1 MKALYYALFPLALLI
16 ILASVACLLGYF
28 ILMALGDVLEL
39 RKIISKG
46 TLVLLL
52 LSIFPL
58 KRWLKLSW
66 SDLGFAAPRRFIRQ
80 MGIGLII
87 GIVTLLPVLLVLYG
101 LDVHIIDSGRE
112 WTAAKAGKRII
123 ISLLLAL
130 LISFL
135 EEPLFRGILLTS
147 FLKKLSISM
156 AVGLSAFYYASLHF
170 LKSKTSIP
178 YDELTPGKGFE
189 LMLEAFAN
197 WINPEIFSALLALWV
212 VGVFLALI
220 RVEIKQSLGICIG
233 CHAGWVW
240 LIKTSKDFL
249 NVNPQSDYLF
259 LVSQYDGVVGPLVTV
274 WLSLAIAGY
283 FFWKKAKKPVSP

>member
-1 MKALYYALFPLALLI
+1 MRTVCYALLPLLLLV

-28 ILMALGDVLEL
+28 ILMALGDVIEL
-39 RKIISKG
+39 RKIISKA

-58 KRWLKLSW
+58 KRRLNLSW
-66 SDLGFAAPRRFIRQ
+66 SELGFAPARRFIRQ
-80 MGIGLII
+80 MAIGLLI
-87 GIVTLLPVLLVLYG
+87 GIITLLPVLLVLYG
-101 LDVHIIDSGRE
+101 LDVHVIDSGRQ
-112 WTAAKAGKRII
+112 WTAAKAVKRMV

-147 FLKKLSISM
+147 FRKKLSLSL

-170 LKSKTSIP
+170 LKSKTSVP
-178 YDELTPGKGFE
+178 YDQISPGKGFE
-189 LMLEAFAN
+189 LMLDAFAN

-220 RVEIKQSLGICIG
+220 RVEIKQGLGICIG

-283 FFWKKAKKPVSP
+283 FVWKKT

>member
-1 MKALYYALFPLALLI
+1 MKSLGTALFPLLLLI
-16 ILASVACLLGYF
+16 ILASVSCLLGYF
-28 ILMALGDVLEL
+28 ILMALGDVIEL

-58 KRWLKLSW
+58 KRWLNLSW
-66 SDLGFAAPRRFIRQ
+66 SDLGFAPTGQFLRQ
-80 MGIGLII
+80 MVIGLMV
-87 GIVTLLPVLLVLYG
+87 GILTLLPVLLVLYG

-112 WTAAKAGKRII
+112 WTAVKAIKRIV

-135 EEPLFRGILLTS
+135 EEPLFRGILLTG
-147 FLKKLSISM
+147 LRKKLSLAT
-156 AVGLSAFYYASLHF
+156 AVGLSALYYASLHF
-170 LKSKTSIP
+170 LKSKTSVP

-189 LMLEAFAN
+189 LMLDAFAN
-197 WINPEIFSALLALWV
+197 WFNPEILALWV

-220 RVEIKQSLGICIG
+220 RVEFKQSLGICIG

-249 NVNPQSDYLF
+249 NVNPQSDYLY
-259 LVSQYDGVVGPLVTV
+259 LVSQYDGVVGPLVSV
-274 WLSLAIAGY
+274 WLTLAIVGY
-283 FFWKKAKKPVSP
+283 YFWKKTKKTVNP

>member
-1 MKALYYALFPLALLI
+1 MMRLLYAFLPLIILI
-16 ILASVACLLGYF
+16 ILATVACWLGYYLLLAF
-28 ILMALGDVLEL
+28 GDVVEF
-39 RKIISKG
+39 RKIISKT

-58 KRWLKLSW
+58 KAWLKLSW
-66 SDLGFAAPRRFIRQ
+66 QDLGFAPPRQFLHQ
-80 MGIGLII
+80 MGLGLLI
-87 GIVTLLPVLLVLYG
+87 GIITLLPVLLVLYG
-101 LDVHIIDSGRE
+101 LDVHIIDTSRD
-112 WTAAKAGKRII
+112 WTVLKACKRIG

-135 EEPLFRGILLTS
+135 EEPLFRGILLAS
-147 FLKKLSISM
+147 LRQKLSLSL

-170 LKSKTSIP
+170 LKAKSSVP
-178 YDELTPGKGFE
+178 YAEISPAKGFD

-197 WINPEIFSALLALWV
+197 WFNPAIFSALLALWV

-220 RVEIKQSLGICIG
+220 RIEFRHSLGICVG

-249 NVNPQSDYLF
+249 DVNPKSDYLF
-259 LVSQYDGVVGPLVTV
+259 LVSGYDGVVGPLVTI

-283 FFWKKAKKPVSP
+283 WLWKQRCTNP

>member
-1 MKALYYALFPLALLI
+1 MRTACYALFPLVLLI
-16 ILASVACLLGYF
+16 ILASLACALGYF
-28 ILMALGDVLEL
+28 ILMALGDVIEL
-39 RKIISKG
+39 RKIISKA

-58 KRWLKLSW
+58 KRWLNLSW
-66 SDLGFAAPRRFIRQ
+66 SDLGFAPPHRFVRQ
-80 MGIGLII
+80 MGIGLLI
-87 GIVTLLPVLLVLYG
+87 GVITLLPVLLVLYG

-112 WTAAKAGKRII
+112 WTVAKACKRIV

-147 FLKKLSISM
+147 FRKKLSLSL

-170 LKSKTSIP
+170 LKSKTSVP
-178 YDELTPGKGFE
+178 YDELTLSKGFE
-189 LMLEAFAN
+189 LMLDAFAN
-197 WINPEIFSALLALWV
+197 WVNPEIFSALLALWV
-212 VGVFLALI
+212 VGIFLALI
-220 RVEIKQSLGICIG
+220 RVEIHQSLGICIG

-249 NVNPQSDYLF
+249 DINPQSDYLF
-259 LVSQYDGVVGPLVTV
+259 LVSQYDGVVGPLVTA
-274 WLSLAIAGY
+274 WLSLTIAGY
-283 FFWKKAKKPVSP
+283 FFWKRAQTSVNP